1 MEELFALYLDNTTEK
16 NRYYNEDTIRQLQTI
31 FEPLGIKLSMENDRL
46 YIECNEM
53 DIFFKINRMAG
64 RKEKH
69 YGKTP
74 AEVRELI
81 KENGCIKAAEIL
93 GMSKA
98 MMYRRLNKAE
108 KEGKIFI

>member
-1 MEELFALYLDNTTEK
+1 MLHIDYDESKVF
-16 NRYYNEDTIRQLQTI
+16 
-31 FEPLGIKLSMENDRL
+31 IKT
-46 YIECNEM
+46 
-53 DIFFKINRMAG
+53 NRMAG

-81 KENGCIKAAEIL
+81 KENGCTKAAEIL